1 MHLKLIQHLN
11 GLPMC
16 SAPQHACEILYR
28 RVFAS
33 GIYRPSPDSLSRTA
47 PTAVPIPRRTTREQL
62 LRPPAGA
69 SAQEL
74 ERADAVTADEMLG
87 EHMLRVP
94 PEDDSLERVLAWAA
108 AEYRATDA
116 VFRSRTL
123 HVRPLRPSLAAA
135 HAHAHPCACREL
147 FID

>member
-1 MHLKLIQHLN
+1 MLAKYFIGLLLQAALIAHHPIPSAARHR
-11 GLPMC
+11 LPC
-16 SAPQHACEILYR
+16 
-28 RVFAS
+28 
-33 GIYRPSPDSLSRTA
+33 PSPGAQQGSSSAAHPRA
-47 PTAVPIPRRTTREQL
+47 P
-62 LRPPAGA
+62 

-123 HVRPLRPSLAAA
+123 HVRPLCPSPAAS
-135 HAHAHPCACREL
+135 HAHAPPCACREL